1 MPELLSLLSTGE
13 SQVLEFKAS
22 FDKAAIES
30 LVAFANARGG
40 KVLEFP
46 VKPVSTKGRYYKRVA
61 SSNHPLRHNI
71 HIGRFKTPSTIID
84 DRQFTDTLF
93 EAVEQSMKF
102 IISHIAVAF
111 EFDGSV
117 QRKERFA
124 YPLPAIREALINAV
138 VHRSYTDPNDIQI
151 KIFDNKISI
160 FSPGIFYGGL
170 TIAEIQQ
177 DSYRSSLR
185 NKLVA
190 EGFYLTNVIEKY
202 GSGFIRIRR
211 AMADYPEV
219 KFSIEEA
226 QGGVWA
232 VFELTTL
239 TVEQI
244 ESPQV
249 TPQVQQL
256 LQHLEGEMSR
266 LELMDSLQL
275 SDRKNFSDSYLK
287 PALAQGL
294 IEMTRPETPNSRLQK
309 YRRRALQ

>member
-93 EAVEQSMKF
+93 EAVEQAMKF
-102 IISHIAVAF
+102 IISHIPVAF

-160 FSPGIFYGGL
+160 FSPGNFYGGL
-170 TIAEIQQ
+170 TVAEIQQ

-211 AMADYPEV
+211 AMADYP
-219 KFSIEEA
+219 
-226 QGGVWA
+226 
-232 VFELTTL
+232 
-239 TVEQI
+239 
-244 ESPQV
+244 QV

-256 LQHLEGEMSR
+256 LEHLEGEMSR